1 MITAVTAA
9 SGNAGGIAG
18 AISLWTLAVAL
29 YWVPS
34 IVALC
39 RKGQVNLG
47 GILVVNGFLGW
58 TIVGWIVAL
67 AMACKSPPP
76 PQVPPPGWQYPPPG
90 WTPPGPRP

>member
-1 MITAVTAA
+1 MITAA

-18 AISLWTLAVAL
+18 AIVLGILGFAA

-39 RKGQVNLG
+39 RKDAVNTG

-58 TIVGWIVAL
+58 TVVGWIVAL

-76 PQVPPPGWQYPPPG
+76 PQPPGWRYPPPG
-90 WTPPGPRP
+90 WPPPGP